1 MRQKKI
7 MKWFGIFFAVMM
19 VFTVLSRAADSVNVA
34 QVQVKLIQN
43 QMVTHKVT
51 GTGKVVGIR
60 EQAVFA
66 QENLKVEQV
75 LVQEGQSVKKG
86 DVMLK
91 LSLDSIQE
99 ALKDKNDEIEE
110 LNLRIK
116 DLKSLEKVNSRKRAA
131 DQDWAR
137 RSYNISAQGSN
148 ISVDNARLEV
158 QVAQQRLE
166 DFYRDRE
173 LAQRQSLADEAEGFT
188 DGAGGFTDN
197 TGDSNES
204 TDPENGFQD
213 YTEETGKTEN
223 EGSESSMDYAAQEQA
238 LTDDLRAKQEA
249 LNSAIAGQNQE
260 LAAAGKTVEDASLPE
275 ASDSTLENVE
285 RQLANSQE
293 DLEKLNQLL
302 ADEGNVKATADG
314 VVKSLAA
321 ATGSITAESAAAVLY
336 LTEGNLRM
344 NGTIYEDDLKYVEI
358 GAAVILKGS
367 SGKDIQGASVESV
380 REDET
385 DPDARVISI
394 QLPDSSLSIGETA
407 EFVIS
412 KDAGP
417 FNTCIPLSALHE
429 ENGSAYVY
437 VIDSQNS
444 VLGEVLVA
452 RRAEVLVKDKNQSLA
467 ALESGSLSSDQK
479 IIVDADREISD
490 GSRVRLQES

>member
-19 VFTVLSRAADSVNVA
+19 VFTVLSKAADSVNVA
-34 QVQVKLIQN
+34 QVQVKRIQN
-43 QMVTHKVT
+43 QMVTHRVT

-66 QENLKVEQV
+66 RENLKVEQIF
-75 LVQEGQSVKKG
+75 VQEGQKVKKE
-86 DVMLK
+86 DVILK
-91 LSLDSIQE
+91 LSLDSIRE
-99 ALKDKNDEIEE
+99 ALKEKNDEIEE
-110 LNLRIK
+110 LDLRIK
-116 DLKSLEKVNSRKRAA
+116 DLESLERVNSRKRAS

-158 QVAQQRLE
+158 QVARQRLE
-166 DFYRDRE
+166 EFYRNRE
-173 LAQRQSLADEAEGFT
+173 AAQRRSDAGEAEGFT
-188 DGAGGFTDN
+188 DGAGGFS
-197 TGDSNES
+197 DSAGGSEGG
-204 TDPENGFQD
+204 TEPENGFLD
-213 YTEETGKTEN
+213 YTEEEKTEDR
-223 EGSESSMDYAAQEQA
+223 GGADDAAQEQA

-260 LAAAGKTVEDASLPE
+260 LAAAGKAMEDAGLPA

-285 RQLANSQE
+285 RQLENSRE
-293 DLEKLNQLL
+293 DLEKLTQLL
-302 ADEGNVKATADG
+302 ADEGKIKADADG
-314 VVKSLAA
+314 VIKSLAA
-321 ATGSITAESAAAVLY
+321 ATGSITTESAAAVLY

-344 NGTIYEDDLKYVEI
+344 TGTIYEDDLKYVNV
-358 GAAVILKGS
+358 GAAVSLKGS
-367 SGKDIQGASVESV
+367 NGKDIQGACVESV
-380 REDET
+380 REDEM
-385 DPDARVISI
+385 DPDARVISVQI
-394 QLPDSSLSIGETA
+394 PDNSLSIGETA
-407 EFVIS
+407 EFIIS
-412 KDAGP
+412 EDAGP

-444 VLGEVLVA
+444 VLGDILVA
-452 RRAEVLVKDKNQSLA
+452 RRVEVFLKDKNQSLA
-467 ALESGSLSSDQK
+467 ALESGSVSSDQK